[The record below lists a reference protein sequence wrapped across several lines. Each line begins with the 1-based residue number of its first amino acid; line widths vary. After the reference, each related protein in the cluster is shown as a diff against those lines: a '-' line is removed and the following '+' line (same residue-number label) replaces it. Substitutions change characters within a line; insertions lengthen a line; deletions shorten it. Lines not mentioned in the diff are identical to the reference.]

1 MVFCYTRQLPGSP
14 FNVFMTTALRD
25 QAFQRLRL
33 GARSALR
40 RLRLRVVPSL
50 EKLAPGVV
58 HAMLSRAFWLS
69 TPLSLVLAA
78 CSHNSGGSVASASS
92 TSSTTSVTAAVTPSL
107 FPVPSDAGTKML
119 MARLA
124 ALSAD
129 SMEGRLAGSAGG
141 ARARGWIIRELR
153 ALGAAPIGTT
163 YEQAVRI
170 TRRTPTADSI
180 GANIIARIPGK
191 NPNAPVIVL
200 SAHYDHL
207 GVRNGEV
214 FNGAD
219 DDASGCI
226 AVLTIAERV
235 KKAGL
240 EHDLIV
246 AFFDA
251 EESGLLGAK
260 AFVDQPLIPLNR
272 IAINVNLDMVSRQD
286 AGALWV
292 AGLSH
297 NPFLRDIVTSV
308 ATKSQVKILLG
319 HDTKALKPGD
329 DWTNSSDHG
338 AFHGKGIPFLY
349 LGVEDHPD
357 YHKAGDE
364 VGKIDPVFYRRVV
377 DFAEQLVRAVD
388 RAVSGFPARG

>member
-1 MVFCYTRQLPGSP
+1 
-14 FNVFMTTALRD
+14 
-25 QAFQRLRL
+25 
-33 GARSALR
+33 
-40 RLRLRVVPSL
+40 
-50 EKLAPGVV
+50 
-58 HAMLSRAFWLS
+58 
-69 TPLSLVLAA
+69 
-78 CSHNSGGSVASASS
+78 
-92 TSSTTSVTAAVTPSL
+92 
-107 FPVPSDAGTKML
+107 
-119 MARLA
+119 MARLS

-129 SMEGRLAGSAGG
+129 SMEGRLAGSPGG

-153 ALGAAPIGTT
+153 AIGVAPIGAS
-163 YEQAVRI
+163 YEQPVKI
-170 TRRTPTADSI
+170 TRRTPSPDTL

-191 NPNAPVIVL
+191 NPNAPAIVL

-207 GVRNGEV
+207 GVRNGAV

-246 AFFDA
+246 AFFDG

-260 AFVDQPLIPLNR
+260 TFVANPLVPLNR
-272 IAINVNLDMVSRQD
+272 IAIDVSLDMVSRQD
-286 AGALWV
+286 GGALWV

-297 NPFLRDIVTSV
+297 SPFLREIVSSV
-308 ATKSQVKILLG
+308 ASKSQVKILLG
-319 HDTKALKPGD
+319 HDTKDLKPGD
-329 DWTNSSDHG
+329 DWTGSSDHG
-338 AFHGKGIPFLY
+338 AFHNKGIPFLY

-357 YHKAGDE
+357 YHKAGDK
-364 VGKIDPVFYRRVV
+364 VGKINPDFYRGVV

-388 RAVSGFPARG
+388 RGVPSFPSRP

>member
-1 MVFCYTRQLPGSP
+1 MS
-14 FNVFMTTALRD
+14 
-25 QAFQRLRL
+25 
-33 GARSALR
+33 
-40 RLRLRVVPSL
+40 
-50 EKLAPGVV
+50 
-58 HAMLSRAFWLS
+58 
-69 TPLSLVLAA
+69 
-78 CSHNSGGSVASASS
+78 
-92 TSSTTSVTAAVTPSL
+92 
-107 FPVPSDAGTKML
+107 
-119 MARLA
+119 RLA

-153 ALGAAPIGTT
+153 ALGVAPIGTS
-163 YEQAVRI
+163 YEQPVRI
-170 TRRTPTADSI
+170 TRRTASADTL

-235 KKAGL
+235 KKAAL
-240 EHDLIV
+240 EHDLVI
-246 AFFDA
+246 AFFDG
-251 EESGLLGAK
+251 EETGLLGAK
-260 AFVDQPLIPLNR
+260 AFVANPSVPLNR
-272 IAINVNLDMVSRQD
+272 IAIDVSLDMVSRQD

-297 NPFLRDIVTSV
+297 NPFLRDIVASV
-308 ATKSQVKILLG
+308 AAKSRVKILLG
-319 HDTKALKPGD
+319 HDTKDLKPGD
-329 DWTNSSDHG
+329 DWTNSSDHS
-338 AFHGKGIPFLY
+338 AFHSKGVPFLY

-357 YHKAGDE
+357 YHKAGDD
-364 VGKIDPVFYRRVV
+364 VGKIDPVFYRGVV
-377 DFAEQLVRAVD
+377 DFAEQLVRAID
-388 RAVSGFPARG
+388 RGVSTFPARN

>member
-1 MVFCYTRQLPGSP
+1 MKVAVPDA
-14 FNVFMTTALRD
+14 M
-25 QAFQRLRL
+25 FQRLRF
-33 GARSALR
+33 GARIAYLAVAR
-40 RLRLRVVPSL
+40 GFVLSL
-50 EKLAPGVV
+50 LKVAPGV
-58 HAMLSRAFWLS
+58 AQTMLSRAVSLGIMLLVTLS
-69 TPLSLVLAA
+69 A
-78 CSHNSGGSVASASS
+78 CSYSSGGSVASSGA
-92 TSSTTSVTAAVTPSL
+92 TASTTSANATAVPPSS
-107 FPVPSDAGTKML
+107 FPAPSDAATKLL

-153 ALGAAPIGTT
+153 AMGVAPIGTS

-170 TRRTPTADSI
+170 TRRTATADSI
-180 GANIIARIPGK
+180 GANVIARIPGR
-191 NPNAPVIVL
+191 NPNASAIVL

-246 AFFDA
+246 VFFDG
-251 EESGLLGAK
+251 EEIGLLGAK
-260 AFVDQPLIPLNR
+260 AFVANPLIPLNR
-272 IAINVNLDMVSRQD
+272 IAIDVSLDMVSRQD

-308 ATKSQVKILLG
+308 AAQSRVKILVG
-319 HDTKALKPGD
+319 HDTNDLKPGD

-338 AFHGKGIPFLY
+338 AFHAKGIPFLY

-357 YHKAGDE
+357 YHKASDE
-364 VGKIDPVFYRRVV
+364 VGKIDPVFYRGVV